1 MVKKFN
7 AVHKAIIFFSVIAIG
22 AIIGCKIP
30 PSAEAMYNIATSV
43 GYSAGLIV
51 NQLDMPNQDRNAM
64 IDIVNEVVYVV
75 PETNQTFEA
84 AWTPIADRH
93 VAVLIDEGKIDA
105 TQGNIILLGFSALT
119 KGIDWLFDKFP
130 RAKNTK
136 DLVVAVIDGGTT
148 GFLQVVHPVNF
159 AAASVRGVDYEHR
172 KNRDAYQYLRKE
184 VLKLNN

>member
-7 AVHKAIIFFSVIAIG
+7 AVHKSLLLFFGFAIA
-22 AIIGCKIP
+22 AIIGCKIT
-30 PSAEAMYNIATSV
+30 PSAETMYNIATSV

-64 IDIVNEVVYVV
+64 IDIVNEVIYVV

-119 KGIDWLFDKFP
+119 KGIDWLFDKYP
-130 RAKNTK
+130 KARNTK
-136 DLVVAVIDGGTT
+136 DLVVAVIDGGAT

-159 AAASVRGVDYEHR
+159 AAASACGISYDQR
-172 KNRDAYQYLRKE
+172 KNREAYQYLRKE